1 MALMP
6 IFALMQ
12 FTSQIVEQ
20 AVEALS
26 SFPGIGK
33 RTALRLVM
41 YLMNRPEIEVAHL
54 ADALIKLKTELHLC
68 KRCGTVSDQEYC
80 DICRDPRRDE
90 TLICVV
96 EDFSD
101 LMAIEATAQFK
112 GTYHVLGGLISP
124 MEGIGPS
131 DLNIEAILQRVKEE
145 GPKEVIL
152 ALSATVEG
160 DTTLYYVA
168 KRLNEF
174 DVVVS
179 NIARGISVGGELE
192 YVDEI
197 TLGRSLLQR
206 TQYTIN

>member
-1 MALMP
+1 
-6 IFALMQ
+6 MQ
-12 FTSQIVEQ
+12 FTSQIVEE

-41 YLMNRPEIEVAHL
+41 YLMNRPEMEVGHL
-54 ADALIKLKTELHLC
+54 ASSILKLKTELHLC
-68 KRCGTVSDQEYC
+68 SRCGTVSDQEFC
-80 DICRDPRRDE
+80 AICIDPRRDE

-124 MEGIGPS
+124 MEGVGPS
-131 DLNIEAILQRVKEE
+131 DLNIESLIERISKEQ
-145 GPKEVIL
+145 PKEVIL

-160 DTTLYYVA
+160 DTTMYYLA
-168 KRLNEF
+168 KKMQSL
-174 DVVVS
+174 DVIVT

-206 TQYTIN
+206 TQYSLN